1 LTWTVIRF
9 LHVGALI
16 FFVGGQLALA
26 LAVVP
31 AMRRHGA
38 HEAMRAIARRFGVAS
53 AVAIA
58 VVIATGVAM
67 ASRYSLWGAPVLP
80 SGSPTD
86 ETLGRADPWPARSST
101 EAAHPRRAAR
111 EGLAEPAFSTS
122 PRRLRGREPMS
133 LSRAPGRGM
142 LVTLRR
148 PLRPSDAAVTVLAA

>member
-67 ASRYSLWGAPVLP
+67 ASRYSLWGAPVLHAKLAVLVLVGVLMALHVATP
-80 SGSPTD
+80 ETRAVSWA
-86 ETLGRADPWPARSST
+86 TLGASLVVVWL
-101 EAAHPRRAAR
+101 
-111 EGLAEPAFSTS
+111 GV
-122 PRRLRGREPMS
+122 RLTHG
-133 LSRAPGRGM
+133 
-142 LVTLRR
+142 
-148 PLRPSDAAVTVLAA
+148 

>member
-1 LTWTVIRF
+1 MIRF

-67 ASRYSLWGAPVLP
+67 ASRYSLWGAPVLHAKLAVLVLVGVLMALHVATP
-80 SGSPTD
+80 
-86 ETLGRADPWPARSST
+86 ETRAVSWAT
-101 EAAHPRRAAR
+101 
-111 EGLAEPAFSTS
+111 
-122 PRRLRGREPMS
+122 
-133 LSRAPGRGM
+133 
-142 LVTLRR
+142 
-148 PLRPSDAAVTVLAA
+148 LAASLVVVWLGVRLTHG